1 MSSTTRSRK
10 HWKIRPPLP
19 PEARAELAPFPSLLA
34 QILYHRGV
42 RTRAEAVAFL
52 ERRWEEPPP
61 FSLKGMGEA
70 VDRIRWAIRR
80 REPIVVYGDFDAD
93 GVTGTVVLTQVLQAL
108 GANVRPYIPHR
119 IDEGYDLNREALSR
133 LRENGA
139 RLVISVDCGIRSVDE
154 VDFARRQ
161 GLDVLITDHHS
172 PGTALPPAVAV
183 VNPKQPGC
191 PYPFK
196 GLSGVGVAYK
206 VAQALLRAERQVP
219 VRNQGAGELPSPEEF
234 LDLVALGTVADIVPL
249 EGENR
254 ALTARGLVRLNEAS
268 RPGIR
273 ALVEKAGLRPGQVTT
288 THIGFIL
295 APRLNAAGRI
305 ATATLGYELLSTP
318 NRETALRLAGE
329 LEALNRERQ
338 DMTRDVFE
346 RAREQVE
353 ASGGVERHLLVV
365 AGEDFHPGIVGLVAS
380 LLVEEYYRPSVVVE
394 KGERFS
400 RGSARSIPEFHITQA
415 LDQCADLLVRHGGHA
430 AAAGFTCA
438 SACLPALQE
447 RLEAIARDALGG
459 QTLEP
464 SLEIDAII
472 PLSDVNWQ
480 TVDLLALLEPF
491 GEGNPVPCFLSRDVV
506 VREARP
512 VGKDGQHL
520 RLLLSDG
527 QAVWDAIAFR
537 FSEWGAE
544 VSPRADVVYFLEP
557 GEWNGEKRLQLN
569 VQDLRPAQVC

>member
-1 MSSTTRSRK
+1 MSTATRSRK
-10 HWKIRPPLP
+10 RWHIRPPLP
-19 PEARAELAPFPSLLA
+19 PEARAELAPFPALLA

-52 ERRWEEPPP
+52 ERRWEGPPP

-80 REPIVVYGDFDAD
+80 REPMVVYGDFDVD
-93 GVTGTVVLTQVLQAL
+93 GVTGTVILTQVLQAL

-119 IDEGYDLNREALSR
+119 IDEGYDLNQETLSR
-133 LRENGA
+133 LQEGGA
-139 RLVISVDCGIRSVDE
+139 RLVVSVDCGIRSVDE
-154 VDFARRQ
+154 VAFAQRR
-161 GLDVLITDHHS
+161 GLDVIVTDHHS
-172 PGTALPPAVAV
+172 PGKVLPPAVAV

-206 VAQALLRAERQVP
+206 VAEALLRVERQVP
-219 VRNQGAGELPSPEEF
+219 VRRGTEEPPSPEEF

-254 ALTARGLVRLNEAS
+254 ALAAQGLARLNEAS

-273 ALVEKAGLRPGQVTT
+273 ALVERAGLRPGQITASHV
-288 THIGFIL
+288 GYIL

-305 ATATLGYELLSTP
+305 ATATLGYELLATP
-318 NRETALRLAGE
+318 HREIAQNLADE
-329 LEALNRERQ
+329 LERLNRDRQ
-338 DMTRDVFE
+338 EMTKCAFDL
-346 RAREQVE
+346 ARRQVE
-353 ASGGVERHLLVV
+353 AAGKAERPLLLV
-365 AGEDFHPGIVGLVAS
+365 AAEKFHPGIVGLVAS

-394 KGERFS
+394 KGEPFS
-400 RGSARSIPEFHITQA
+400 KGSARSIPEFHITQA
-415 LDQCADLLVRHGGHA
+415 LDRCADLLLRHGGHA

-438 SACLPALQE
+438 STCLPALEE
-447 RLEAIARDALGG
+447 RLEAIAQETLAG

-464 SLEIDAII
+464 SLEIDAVI
-472 PLSDVNWQ
+472 PLSEVTWQ
-480 TVDLLALLEPF
+480 VVDLLALLEPF
-491 GEGNPVPCFLSRDVV
+491 GEGNPVPYFLSRDVL

-527 QAVWDAIAFR
+527 RAVWDAIAFH
-537 FSEWGAE
+537 FKDWGGE
-544 VSPRADVVYFLEP
+544 VPSRVDVVYCLEP

-569 VQDLRPAQVC
+569 VQDLRPAEPC

>member
-1 MSSTTRSRK
+1 MSSAACPRK
-10 HWKIRPPLP
+10 RWHIRPPLP
-19 PEARAELAPFPSLLA
+19 PEARAELAPFPALLA

-42 RTRAEAVAFL
+42 HTRAEAAAFL
-52 ERRWEEPPP
+52 ERRWEGPAP
-61 FSLKGMGEA
+61 FSLKGVGEA
-70 VDRIRWAIRR
+70 VDRIRRAIRR
-80 REPIVVYGDFDAD
+80 CEPIVVYGDFDVD
-93 GVTGTVVLTQVLQAL
+93 GVTGTVILTGVLQAL

-119 IDEGYDLNREALSR
+119 IDEGYDLNREVLAR
-133 LRENGA
+133 LREQGV
-139 RLVISVDCGIRSVDE
+139 RLLVSVDCGIRSVEE
-154 VDFARRQ
+154 VAFAQQR
-161 GLDVLITDHHS
+161 GLDVLVTDHHS
-172 PGTALPPAVAV
+172 PGPALPPAVAV

-196 GLSGVGVAYK
+196 ELSGVGVAYK
-206 VAQALLRAERQVP
+206 VAEALLRVERQVP
-219 VRNQGAGELPSPEEF
+219 VRDRGAGEPPSPEEF

-254 ALTARGLVRLNEAS
+254 ALTGQGLVRLNEAS

-273 ALVEKAGLRPGQVTT
+273 ALVERAGLRPGQITT
-288 THIGFIL
+288 THIGYIL

-318 NRETALRLAGE
+318 HREIAQDLADQ

-338 DMTRDVFE
+338 EITRDVFE
-346 RAREQVE
+346 RARRQLEV
-353 ASGGVERHLLVV
+353 SGALERHLLLV

-380 LLVEEYYRPSVVVE
+380 LLVEEYYRPSIVVE
-394 KGERFS
+394 KGEPFS
-400 RGSARSIPEFHITQA
+400 RGSARSIPEFHITRA

-438 SACLPALQE
+438 SVHLPALEE
-447 RLEAIARDALGG
+447 RLESVAREALGD
-459 QTLEP
+459 QVLVPT
-464 SLEIDAII
+464 LEIDAVL
-472 PLSDVNWQ
+472 PLSEVTWQ
-480 TVDLLALLEPF
+480 VVDLLALLEPF

-512 VGKDGQHL
+512 VGKEGQHL

-527 QAVWDAIAFR
+527 RAVWDAIAFR
-537 FSEWGAE
+537 FRDWGSE
-544 VSPRADVVYFLEP
+544 VPPRADVVYSLEP

-569 VQDLRPAQVC
+569 VQDLRPAER

>member
-1 MSSTTRSRK
+1 MSSATCSRK
-10 HWKIRPPLP
+10 RWNIHPPLP
-19 PEARAELAPFPSLLA
+19 PEVRAELAPFPALLA

-42 RTRAEAVAFL
+42 RTRAEAAAFL
-52 ERRWEEPPP
+52 ERRWEGPPP

-80 REPIVVYGDFDAD
+80 REPIVVYGDFDVD
-93 GVTGTVVLTQVLQAL
+93 GVTGTVVLTEVLQAL

-119 IDEGYDLNREALSR
+119 IDEGYDLNREVLAR
-133 LRENGA
+133 LRESGV
-139 RLVISVDCGIRSVDE
+139 RLLVSVDCGIRSVEE
-154 VDFARRQ
+154 VALAQRQ
-161 GLDVLITDHHS
+161 GLDIIVTDHHS

-196 GLSGVGVAYK
+196 DLSGVGVAYK
-206 VAQALLRAERQVP
+206 VAEALLRVERQVP
-219 VRNQGAGELPSPEEF
+219 VRPAKEPPSPEEF
-234 LDLVALGTVADIVPL
+234 LDLVALGTIADIVPL
-249 EGENR
+249 DGENR
-254 ALTARGLVRLNEAS
+254 ALAGQGLIRLNEAS

-273 ALVEKAGLRPGQVTT
+273 ALAEKAGLRPGQITA

-305 ATATLGYELLSTP
+305 ATASLGYELLATP
-318 NRETALRLAGE
+318 HREIAQDLADQ

-338 DMTRDVFE
+338 EMTRDVFE
-346 RAREQVE
+346 RARRQLE
-353 ASGGVERHLLVV
+353 ASGALDRHLLLV

-380 LLVEEYYRPSVVVE
+380 LLVEEYYRPSIVVE
-394 KGERFS
+394 KGEHLS
-400 RGSARSIPEFHITQA
+400 KGSARSIPEFHITQA
-415 LDQCADLLVRHGGHA
+415 LDRCADLLLRHGGHA

-438 SACLPALQE
+438 STSLPALEE
-447 RLEAIARDALGG
+447 RLEEVAREVLGD
-459 QTLEP
+459 QTLTP
-464 SLEIDAII
+464 SLEIDAVL
-472 PLSDVNWQ
+472 PLSDVTWQ
-480 TVDLLALLEPF
+480 VADLLALLEPF
-491 GEGNPVPCFLSRDVV
+491 GEGNPVPLFLSRDVV

-527 QAVWDAIAFR
+527 RAVWDAIAFR
-537 FSEWGAE
+537 FKEWGSE
-544 VSPRADVVYFLEP
+544 VPSRADVVYCLEP

-569 VQDLRPAQVC
+569 VQDLRPATP

>member
-1 MSSTTRSRK
+1 MSSSTHPRK
-10 HWKIRPPLP
+10 RWNIHPPLP
-19 PEARAELAPFPSLLA
+19 PEARAELAPFPALLA

-52 ERRWEEPPP
+52 ERRWEGPSP

-80 REPIVVYGDFDAD
+80 HEPIVVYGDFDVD
-93 GVTGTVVLTQVLQAL
+93 GVTSTVILTQVLQAL

-119 IDEGYDLNREALSR
+119 VDEGYDLNREAL
-133 LRENGA
+133 A
-139 RLVISVDCGIRSVDE
+139 RLQEHGVRLLVSVDCGIRSVEE
-154 VDFARRQ
+154 VAFARKR
-161 GLDVLITDHHS
+161 GLDVIVTDHHW

-196 GLSGVGVAYK
+196 DLSGVGVAYK
-206 VAQALLRAERQVP
+206 VAEALLRVERQVP
-219 VRNQGAGELPSPEEF
+219 VRRGTEEPPSPEEF

-249 EGENR
+249 TGENR
-254 ALTARGLVRLNEAS
+254 ALSSRGVALLNEAN

-273 ALVEKAGLRPGQVTT
+273 ALVERAGLRPGQITT
-288 THIGFIL
+288 ACIGYIL

-305 ATATLGYELLSTP
+305 ATATLGYELLATP
-318 NRETALRLAGE
+318 HREIAQDLADQ

-338 DMTRDVFE
+338 EMTRDVFD
-346 RAREQVE
+346 RARRHLE
-353 ASGGVERHLLVV
+353 AAGAAERHLLLV

-380 LLVEEYYRPSVVVE
+380 LLVEEYYRPSIVVE
-394 KGERFS
+394 KGPEFS
-400 RGSARSIPEFHITQA
+400 KGSARSIPEFHITQA

-438 SACLPALQE
+438 SACLPALEE
-447 RLEAIARDALGG
+447 RLEDIAREALGD
-459 QTLEP
+459 QALEP
-464 SLEIDAII
+464 SLEIDAVI
-472 PLSDVNWQ
+472 PLSEVTWQ
-480 TVDLLALLEPF
+480 VADLLALLEPF
-491 GEGNPVPCFLSRDVV
+491 GEGNPVPYFLSRDVV

-527 QAVWDAIAFR
+527 RAVWDAIAFH
-537 FSEWGAE
+537 FKDWGDE
-544 VSPRADVVYFLEP
+544 VPARADVVYSLEP

-569 VQDLRPAQVC
+569 VQDLRPARP